1 MRNRS
6 LTTVF
11 AIGAVTVALV
21 ASGCSSPD
29 DDTTETSSTASAFA
43 DVVVPE
49 AFTSLTMTAIGDPTF
64 PFLGTDQRYHV
75 AYDLQLTNASPVP
88 ATLDRVDVVDGTEPD
103 NVIATFAGAAL
114 VDPTCSYGNCNRLQN
129 VPNGVVDTAVIPPR
143 TSRILF
149 LDYTFDSLDDVPKAV
164 LHHVYGTGANSPAS
178 REPAP
183 IDYVITPIDI
193 SASTPRVI
201 SPPLRGDNWI
211 ALNGCCEPGF
221 PHRGSALPVDGK
233 LNNSQRFAIDWK
245 RTDDEGA
252 FYVGDRTQNTSY
264 VDYGSDIHAVAD
276 ATVISVLDD
285 VAANAPG
292 TLPAQDPV
300 LAARLTA
307 LNVDGNHIVLDL
319 GDGVYAMYAHLIEG
333 SLLVKPGDRVTDGQV
348 IAKLGNTGNA
358 NASHLH
364 FQLMNGPTLL
374 GSDGLPY
381 VFDEFDYA
389 GQVPVQAI
397 MDADDYLTGNF
408 LQDKLPTAQKRT
420 DELPMNLAIVNFPES

>member
-1 MRNRS
+1 MKKHS
-6 LTTVF
+6 LATAFTIVATT
-11 AIGAVTVALV
+11 IALA
-21 ASGCSSPD
+21 ASGCSSAD
-29 DDTTETSSTASAFA
+29 DDTEDGPSTATAFA
-43 DVVVPE
+43 GVVVPE
-49 AFTSLTMTAIGDPTF
+49 AFTSLTMTPIGDPTF
-64 PFLGTDQRYHV
+64 PFLGTDKRYHV

-88 ATLDRVDVVDGTEPD
+88 ATLDRVDVVDGTDPQK
-103 NVIATFAGAAL
+103 VLATFSGAAL
-114 VDPTCSYGNCNRLQN
+114 VDPNCSYGNCNRLQN

-143 TSRILF
+143 ASRILF
-149 LDYTFDSLDDVPKAV
+149 LDYTFDTLDDVPKAV
-164 LHHVYGTGANSPAS
+164 LHHLYGTGANSPAS

-183 IDYVITPIDI
+183 IDYVITPIDV
-193 SASTPRVI
+193 SAGTPRVI

-221 PHRGSALPVDGK
+221 PHRGSALPVNGK

-245 RTDDEGA
+245 RTDDDGA
-252 FYVGDRTQNTSY
+252 FFVGDKTQNTSY
-264 VDYGSDIHAVAD
+264 VDYGSDIYAVGD
-276 ATVISVLDD
+276 GTVVSVLDN

-300 LAARLTA
+300 LAAKLTA

-333 SLLVKPGDRVTDGQV
+333 SLLVKPGDKVKNGQV

-364 FQLMNGPTLL
+364 FQLMDGPTLL

-381 VFDEFDYA
+381 VFDDFDYA

-397 MDADDYLTGNF
+397 MDADDYLSGTF
-408 LQDKLPTAQKRT
+408 LQDKLPTVQKRT
-420 DELPMNLAIVNFPES
+420 DELPLNLAIVNFPES